1 MDRRNFFRKAFRDS
15 SKAVVKHV
23 AKKVEQQASRWIRP
37 PFAVEELNFLLTCTR
52 CDACI
57 EACPH
62 QVIFRLSPR
71 LGAKV
76 AATPALDLLNH
87 ACHLCADW
95 PCVAACETG
104 ALRLPETEA
113 DDNAGNTVA
122 PPVLARASINT
133 QSCLPYHGPECGA
146 CAGSCPVE
154 GALEWQL
161 TRPVINPLQ
170 CTGCAL
176 CRQACITDPPAIDI
190 QSVARAVTASPT
202 TAQQAAS

>member
-15 SKAVVKHV
+15 GKAVVKHV

-37 PFAVEELNFLLTCTR
+37 PFAVEELNFLLACTR

-57 EACPH
+57 EACEY

-76 AATPALDLLNH
+76 VATPALDLLNH

-104 ALRLPETEA
+104 ALRLPEAESGSNP
-113 DDNAGNTVA
+113 DEPVA
-122 PPVLARASINT
+122 PPVLARASIDT
-133 QSCLPYHGPECGA
+133 QRCLPYHGPECGA
-146 CAGSCPVE
+146 CAGRCPIE
-154 GALEWQL
+154 GALDWQL
-161 TRPVINPLQ
+161 TRPVINPLH

-176 CRQACITDPPAIDI
+176 CRQACIADPPAINI
-190 QSVARAVTASPT
+190 QSVTRAAAASPT